1 MSGILAWL
9 WDALI
14 KSISWAVWLLVD
26 CIIWL
31 AGLVS
36 ANWLLSLWVVLATAA
51 VILYLWARSQ
61 FVVMARRV
69 HFAENH
75 RDAAI
80 SERKEARKKAR
91 DARDDAQRAR
101 NELAKSDNA
110 LRRERDEERRQRNEA
125 REQLEQERQN
135 SRSLRDH
142 IRMLQDKLRWFQ

>member
-80 SERKEARKKAR
+80 SERKEAR
-91 DARDDAQRAR
+91 
-101 NELAKSDNA
+101 
-110 LRRERDEERRQRNEA
+110 
-125 REQLEQERQN
+125 EQLEQERQN